1 MISECPEYGTTN
13 LGHSYAIRII
23 RVVMSYFDAIL
34 VVGLIFAWSYGWSKG
49 FIKSLGSFIAIVVGV
64 IIASWFHVPAA
75 ELIGGETFSLV
86 LSFAVIFIIVNRLII
101 LLAIVLDKIW
111 ELFRIIPLTRF
122 VNKVLG
128 GILWG
133 LSFVVFVGI
142 GFPVIIRLI
151 TDPTVLAQVEKSI
164 ILELIFAS
172 TGFLLPFV
180 PEYVKETVYK
190 IYLI

>member
-1 MISECPEYGTTN
+1 
-13 LGHSYAIRII
+13 
-23 RVVMSYFDAIL
+23 MSYFDAIL
-34 VVGLIFAWSYGWSKG
+34 VVGLIFAWSYGWNKG

-86 LSFAVIFIIVNRLII
+86 FSFAVIFIIVNRLII

-111 ELFRIIPLTRF
+111 QLFRIIPLTRF
-122 VNKVLG
+122 VNKFLG

-151 TDPTVLAQVEKSI
+151 TDPTVLAQIEKSLV
-164 ILELIFAS
+164 LELIFAS

-180 PEYVKETVYK
+180 PEYIKETVYK
-190 IYLI
+190 VYLI